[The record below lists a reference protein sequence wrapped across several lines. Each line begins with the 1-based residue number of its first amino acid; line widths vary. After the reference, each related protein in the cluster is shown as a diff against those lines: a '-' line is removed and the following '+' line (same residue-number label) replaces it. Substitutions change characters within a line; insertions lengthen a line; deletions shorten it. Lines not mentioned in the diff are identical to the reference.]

1 MTQPPEADN
10 KFVRGLGLLDST
22 MLVAGSMIGS
32 GIFIVSS
39 IIARQ
44 VGAPGWLLVVWLV
57 TGLLTLMAA
66 LSYGELAAMMP
77 KAGGQYVYLRE
88 AFSPLWGFLYGWTL
102 FLVIQTGTIAAVA
115 VGFARYT
122 GVLVPWVSEKNYLIE
137 PIRFGGYAVSLST
150 AQFVGLAMIALLT
163 YMNTRGLNLGKL
175 VQNIFT
181 TAKTGALI
189 ALIVLGIIVG
199 LKSGAGAANFSDFW
213 TLRGGLQEVGE
224 GLTAATAFG
233 LFVGICVAQTNSL
246 FSADAWNNITFTAG
260 EVINPRRNVPLSL
273 AFGTILVIGLYLLA
287 NVAYLAALP
296 FTAIQNAPSD
306 RVASETANVI
316 FPGAG
321 ATIMAVAIMVSTFG
335 CNNGLILAGAR
346 AYYAMARDGL
356 FFRRVGELNKNHV
369 PAWGLIIQGIWAG
382 ALVLPR
388 TVKTDAAGNVTGY
401 GNLYGNL
408 LDYVISAALIFY
420 ILTIIGI
427 FLLIWFISRSSGG
440 GRGGG
445 GCRPRISQQ
454 LRLDRRLRADAGA
467 RPPDRAD
474 HRGADR
480 RADDPRRRPGADAG
494 ERASRRVLGLRRLD
508 VCRQPDAARA
518 QSAAGWAVREPA
530 AYPVRISLS
539 AHHHVLHHR
548 RLRGRPLD
556 RRRVDHADHGR
567 RRLRAEEVLLR
578 SCAAGARPG
587 HRADFRDEPPPVA
600 DHVGRQLADLRD
612 AADRRNA
619 DGRVRGAAGDVGD
632 LDGDRAK
639 GLAREDG

>member
-1 MTQPPEADN
+1 MTTAITETPVAEQ

-44 VGAPGWLLVVWLV
+44 VGSPGWLLVVWIV
-57 TGLLTLMAA
+57 TGLLTLTAA

-77 KAGGQYVYLRE
+77 KAGGQYVYLR
-88 AFSPLWGFLYGWTL
+88 
-102 FLVIQTGTIAAVA
+102 VIQTGTIAAVA
-115 VGFARYT
+115 VGFARYM
-122 GVLVPWVSEKNYLIE
+122 GVLVPWVSESNYIIA

-150 AQFVGLAMIALLT
+150 TQFVGLALIGFLT
-163 YMNTRGLNLGKL
+163 FTNTRGLEVGKL
-175 VQNIFT
+175 IQNVFT

-199 LKSGAGAANFSDFW
+199 LRSGAGAENFSDLW
-213 TLRGGLQEVGE
+213 TVRGTLQDVGA

-273 AFGTILVIGLYLLA
+273 AFGTFLVIGLYLLA
-287 NVAYLAALP
+287 NVAYLATLP
-296 FTAIQNAPSD
+296 FIAIQNAPSD

-321 ATIMAVAIMVSTFG
+321 ATIMAVAIMISTFG

-356 FFRRVGELNKNHV
+356 FFRSVSELNRFHV
-369 PAWGLIIQGIWAG
+369 PAWGLVIQGVWAG
-382 ALVLPR
+382 VLVLPR
-388 TVKTDAAGNVTGY
+388 TVKTDATGAVTGY

-427 FLLIWFISRSSGG
+427 FLL
-440 GRGGG
+440 
-445 GCRPRISQQ
+445 
-454 LRLDRRLRADAGA
+454 RRK
-467 RPPDRAD
+467 
-474 HRGADR
+474 
-480 RADDPRRRPGADAG
+480 
-494 ERASRRVLGLRRLD
+494 
-508 VCRQPDAARA
+508 QPDVERPYRA
-518 QSAAGWAVREPA
+518 FGYPIVPA
-530 AYPVRISLS
+530 LYVVGATVILL
-539 AHHHVLHHR
+539 VLFMYQTATTWPG
-548 RLRGRPLD
+548 LIIVLTGVPIYFVWKFLGRK
-556 RRRVDHADHGR
+556 
-567 RRLRAEEVLLR
+567 
-578 SCAAGARPG
+578 S
-587 HRADFRDEPPPVA
+587 PPA
-600 DHVGRQLADLRD
+600 
-612 AADRRNA
+612 
-619 DGRVRGAAGDVGD
+619 
-632 LDGDRAK
+632 
-639 GLAREDG
+639 